1 MAALTS
7 FEVDVGTTDASRS
20 GDALVRLDRVCKR
33 YQDGQVVTEV
43 LSDVDLRIER
53 GSFTVVLG
61 VSGSGK
67 TTLLNLVAGLDVP
80 SSGEVFVDGRALSAL
95 SERARTDFRRTAVG
109 IVFQYYNL
117 LPTLTALENVEAALE
132 ITPLPA
138 AEIRDRSRRSL
149 ESVGLGTKASRF
161 PSQLSGGEQQ
171 RVAIA
176 RALAK
181 EPALIVADE
190 PTGNLDEQTGRG
202 VMTLLQDLRRRHRAT
217 LVVATH
223 NPQMTSFADR
233 VVRIEQGRM
242 VDVPMLAGAGR

>member
-1 MAALTS
+1 
-7 FEVDVGTTDASRS
+7 
-20 GDALVRLDRVCKR
+20 VRLERVSKR

-43 LSDVDLRIER
+43 LSDVDMQIEQ

-61 VSGSGK
+61 VSGCGK

-80 SSGEVFVDGRALSAL
+80 SSGEVLFDGRSLSGL
-95 SERARTDFRRTAVG
+95 SERARTEFRRVSVG

-117 LPTLTALENVEAALE
+117 LPTLTALENIEAALE
-132 ITPLPA
+132 IAPLPA
-138 AEIRDRSRRSL
+138 AEVRVRSLRSL
-149 ESVGLGTKASRF
+149 EAVGLGPKATRF

-190 PTGNLDEQTGRG
+190 PTGNLDEETGLG
-202 VMTLLQDLRRRHRAT
+202 VMELLHDLRRQRRAT

-223 NPQMTSFADR
+223 NPKMTSYADR
-233 VVRIEQGRM
+233 VVRIEHGR
-242 VDVPMLAGAGR
+242 VVEAAERLSAER

>member
-1 MAALTS
+1 MAVLSS
-7 FEVDVGTTDASRS
+7 FEAGVGTRGGGRS
-20 GDALVRLDRVCKR
+20 EDALVRLDHVGKR
-33 YQDGQVVTEV
+33 YQDGQISTEV
-43 LSDVDLRIER
+43 LTDVDMRIER

-95 SERARTDFRRTAVG
+95 SERARTEFRRTAVG

-117 LPTLTALENVEAALE
+117 LPTLTALENIEAALE

-138 AEIRDRSRRSL
+138 AEIRERSWRSL
-149 ESVGLGTKASRF
+149 EAVGLGSKASRF

-223 NPQMTSFADR
+223 NPEMTSFADR
-233 VVRIEQGRM
+233 VVRIEHGRM
-242 VDVPMLAGAGR
+242 VDVPILAGAGR

>member
-1 MAALTS
+1 
-7 FEVDVGTTDASRS
+7 VKGIWSRS
-20 GDALVRLDRVCKR
+20 GDALVRLERVSKR
-33 YQDGQVVTEV
+33 YQDGQMVTEV
-43 LSDVDLRIER
+43 LTDVDMLIER

-61 VSGSGK
+61 VSGCGK

-80 SSGEVFVDGRALSAL
+80 SSGDVLFDGRSLSTL
-95 SERARTDFRRTAVG
+95 GERARTDFRRTSVG

-117 LPTLTALENVEAALE
+117 LPTLTALENIEAALE
-132 ITPLPA
+132 IAPLPS
-138 AEIRDRSRRSL
+138 AEIRARSLRSL
-149 ESVGLGTKASRF
+149 EAVGLGDKTSRF

-190 PTGNLDEQTGRG
+190 PTGNLDEETGLG
-202 VMTLLQDLRRRHRAT
+202 VMTLLHDLRRRHRAT

-223 NPQMTSFADR
+223 NPKITSFADR
-233 VVRIEQGRM
+233 VVRIEHGRV
-242 VDVPMLAGAGR
+242 VDAPAMLSAER